1 MIRKTKKPESIKT
14 DTIMG
19 WRIAPPKLTF
29 GALLVAMKYIIIPF
43 LGGLALLD
51 AALYFFFRHALDSC
65 YGVLC
70 LL

>member
-1 MIRKTKKPESIKT
+1 
-14 DTIMG
+14 MG
-19 WRIAPPKLTF
+19 WHITPPKLTF

-51 AALYFFFRHALDSC
+51 VALYFFFRHALDSC